1 MNQTLPALGK
11 RKHFHSCQVEDGIAH
26 SHPVSSK
33 TGLENQRKYE
43 YIYMHSSFTIT
54 RNDSNLKP
62 LFKTSSNVT
71 LGITISIASLLC
83 AVEQTAELDSQWN
96 VLPEASDSRL
106 SLLFR
111 GNGFME
117 AVLHPR
123 WGKRNSGSY
132 FKCTQRLLGTFTVI
146 SWTVMLHLVSETAN
160 YA

>member
-1 MNQTLPALGK
+1 
-11 RKHFHSCQVEDGIAH
+11 
-26 SHPVSSK
+26 
-33 TGLENQRKYE
+33 
-43 YIYMHSSFTIT
+43 MHSSFTII

-62 LFKTSSNVT
+62 LLKTSSHVT
-71 LGITISIASLLC
+71 LGIIISIASLLC

-111 GNGFME
+111 GNGFVE

-123 WGKRNSGSY
+123 WGKRNSESY

-146 SWTVMLHLVSETAN
+146 SWTVMLHLVSEMLIMHNLTGLSKLN
-160 YA
+160 DRNFDQIWHFLLLNLETGMI